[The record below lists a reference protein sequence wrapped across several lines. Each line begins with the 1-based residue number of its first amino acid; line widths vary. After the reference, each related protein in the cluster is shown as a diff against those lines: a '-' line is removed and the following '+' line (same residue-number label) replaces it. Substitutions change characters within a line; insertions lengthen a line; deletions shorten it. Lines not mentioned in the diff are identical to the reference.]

1 MRTTDDGPEP
11 TPVTPPG
18 ATGAAS
24 PDLTPTTRDPAA
36 ALPDPALPDPAL
48 PDPALGEYAAMGSVA
63 LTDAER
69 WPTLDADG
77 LARVDGWR
85 AHPAAPVWVHA
96 TGDRLRPDDLDALDV
111 VAARLEAGAAGAAPR
126 TAASDPAAPPPWVAD
141 LVARV
146 HATVPRWRRAAREGR
161 SGPTTPLRDLPTTTR
176 SDLADAAAHVPL
188 DVPLDRVLEG
198 SSSGHT
204 GAALLV
210 PLHPRSVAADL
221 VLLQRLIADAGA
233 DWRPDPGRLG
243 LANVVDQRASFTYV
257 SAMTGFRRPD
267 GVPAPVMAR
276 VNLHPSV
283 WRADGDRER
292 YLAAADPHVLSTST
306 LPLLRLLDLAADG
319 LDLHPVAVVNG
330 ATDLPPSVRDAV
342 SRTWGCP
349 VLDLY
354 GLRETGPVAVS
365 ADGDGHVV
373 VPRRVW
379 VEVLDADGRPVP
391 DGERGEVVVTVDENP
406 YLPLL
411 RYRTGDTAALVRD
424 HRGTVLVGLE
434 GRAPVRFVAADGS
447 TASSIDATQLLQA
460 YGLAAWEL
468 AQDASGDAHLTAL
481 PLAGLG
487 FDPATTARAA
497 ADAVGRWLRRPVALT
512 VVDDPSALG
521 PGKPR
526 RFRSDAAPSIRST
539 PGKDHP

>member
-1 MRTTDDGPEP
+1 MRTTDG
-11 TPVTPPG
+11 TPGTPPDP
-18 ATGAAS
+18 T
-24 PDLTPTTRDPAA
+24 PDLTV
-36 ALPDPALPDPAL
+36 LVPDPALD
-48 PDPALGEYAAMGSVA
+48 EYAPMGSVA

-69 WPTLDADG
+69 WPTLDAAG
-77 LARVDGWR
+77 LARVEGWR
-85 AHPAAPVWVHA
+85 EHRSAPVWVHA
-96 TGDRLRPDDLDALDV
+96 TGDRLRPDDLDTLAD
-111 VAARLEAGAAGAAPR
+111 AASRLTTEPAAGPP
-126 TAASDPAAPPPWVAD
+126 DEPAWVAD

-146 HATVPRWRRAAREGR
+146 HRTVPRWRRAAREGR
-161 SGPTTPLRDLPTTTR
+161 SGPTTPLRDLPTTSR
-176 SDLADAAAHVPL
+176 ADLADAAAHVPL

-210 PLHPRSVAADL
+210 PLHPVSVAADL
-221 VLLQRLIADAGA
+221 VLLQHLVAAGGG
-233 DWRPDPGRLG
+233 DWRPDPARLG

-257 SAMTGFRRPD
+257 SAMTAFGRGPD
-267 GVPAPVMAR
+267 DPAPVMAR

-292 YLAAADPHVLSTST
+292 YLAAADPQVLSTST

-319 LDLHPVAVVNG
+319 LALHPVAVVNG
-330 ATDLPPSVRDAV
+330 ATDLPPAVRDAV
-342 SRTWGCP
+342 RRTWGCP

-365 ADGDGHVV
+365 SDGDGHVV

-379 VEVLDADGRPVP
+379 VEVLDDAGRPVP

-424 HRGTVLVGLE
+424 ARGTVLVGLQ
-434 GRAPVRFVAADGS
+434 GRAPVAFVAADGRAS
-447 TASSIDATQLLQA
+447 SSIDATQLLQA

-468 AQDASGDAHLTAL
+468 DQDAAGDVRLRAL
-481 PLAGLG
+481 PLVGLG
-487 FDPATTARAA
+487 VEPETTARAA
-497 ADAVGRWLRRPVALT
+497 ADAVARWLGRPVDVQ
-512 VVDDPSALG
+512 VVRDAAALG

-526 RFRSDAAPSIRST
+526 RFRSAAAPPPTAPSRPPTS
-539 PGKDHP
+539 GKDRP